1 MKPNQITGQLLDWKL
16 ADDQILDSGA
26 VVSMWVND
34 ELEQQVLLPKDM
46 KPTLEA
52 IYAQLVVKAPV
63 ERSVSVYE
71 PDLEDDTP
79 VDRIA
84 TILQGSAVGG
94 RSEVKVYRIKEG
106 GKEVFCSSYKPEDFE
121 NGDLSIIQKHFGGGN
136 YRIRVYATDSETNK
150 FVLRANQLIEI
161 EQPIMDISPSGG
173 GESGIAQLML
183 KMMDESNKRFEQL
196 IALQQQNNQ
205 KETKNLTETL
215 TEFKLM
221 KEVFGGGESKNSLS
235 ETLKT
240 IQQIREFKDIL
251 IPESKNG
258 DDDNSELLALGK
270 QGLGLIS
277 QLATPAPQSIQYQ
290 SPQIIPPVK
299 IPPNINNSLKVENN
313 VETQQPKTEN
323 ENDMIVKMFIKAL
336 VEKAKENADV
346 RPIADDLVNTL
357 PEDIFIKLDQNDWF
371 EQLCKIDSEC
381 ASHALWFERLH
392 DALYEDEE
400 LDLAQHPNL
409 GLSLANDQ
417 SKVPPVN

>member
-1 MKPNQITGQLLDWKL
+1 MKANQITGQLLDWKL
-16 ADDQILDSGA
+16 TDDRILDSGA
-26 VVSMWVND
+26 IVSIWVND
-34 ELEQQVLLPKDM
+34 VLGEQVLLPKDM

-52 IYAQLVVKAPV
+52 IYAQLVLKAPV

-71 PDLEDDTP
+71 PELEDDTP

-84 TILQGSAVGG
+84 TILQGSATGG

-136 YRIRVYATDSETNK
+136 YRIRVYATDTETNK

-161 EQPIMDISPSGG
+161 EQPIIDISPSGN

-205 KETKNLTETL
+205 TEAKTLTQTL

-221 KEVFGGGESKNSLS
+221 KEVFGGGEPKNSLS

-277 QLATPAPQSIQYQ
+277 QLAAPAPQPIQYQ
-290 SPQIIPPVK
+290 SPPIISPVK
-299 IPPNINNSLKVENN
+299 IPPNINNLPKVENIA
-313 VETQQPKTEN
+313 ESQKPKTEN
-323 ENDMIVKMFIKAL
+323 ENDMIVQIFIKAL
-336 VEKAKENADV
+336 VEKAKENADIQ
-346 RPIADDLVNTL
+346 PIADDLINTL
-357 PEDIFIKLDQNDWF
+357 PEDVFVKLDQDDWF
-371 EQLCKIDSEC
+371 SQLCAISPEC
-381 ASHALWFERLH
+381 ADHADWFKRLH
-392 DALYEDEE
+392 DALYDDGEPE
-400 LDLAQHPNL
+400 LAQQHNL
-409 GLSLANDQ
+409 GLSLAHDQ